1 MKKKNFGAVAKKYL
15 FLKTDIFKLS
25 KNPCCRWMILICSY
39 WIGVNCH
46 KMLNLRQICIL
57 MKKTLE
63 IIGEYWMLMLK
74 VFQKPEKWR
83 IFFKQCVV
91 EAQKLT
97 LDSIP
102 LISVISVFIGAVAV
116 IQTINNLESPFIPKM
131 YVGYMAREILVLE
144 FCSTMVA
151 LILAGKIGSNIASEI
166 GSMRITEQIDAM
178 DIMGVNSANYLILP
192 KIVSSV
198 VLSPFVMLSSFVIG
212 LLGGAAIIGAT
223 GAITMAQ
230 YVEGLQ
236 FCFKIHYIYY
246 SITKMA
252 VFTFLITSLSSY
264 FGYYA
269 KGGSLGVGRSSTRA
283 IVAISVLILIFD
295 LALTKLLL

>member
-1 MKKKNFGAVAKKYL
+1 
-15 FLKTDIFKLS
+15 
-25 KNPCCRWMILICSY
+25 
-39 WIGVNCH
+39 
-46 KMLNLRQICIL
+46 

>member
-1 MKKKNFGAVAKKYL
+1 
-15 FLKTDIFKLS
+15 
-25 KNPCCRWMILICSY
+25 
-39 WIGVNCH
+39 
-46 KMLNLRQICIL
+46 MLYNKFNAGISLVTSNKFNNLLCNLRKIFLQ
-57 MKKTLE
+57 MKKTLQ
-63 IIGEYWMLMLK
+63 IIGEYWLLMLK

-83 IFFKQCVV
+83 VFFKQCAF
-91 EAQKLT
+91 EAQKLI

-102 LISVISVFIGAVAV
+102 LISVISIFIGAVAV
-116 IQTINNLESPFIPKM
+116 IQTVNNLDNPFIPKM

-178 DIMGVNSANYLILP
+178 EIMGVNSANYLILP
-192 KIVSSV
+192 KITSSV
-198 VLSPFVMLSSFVIG
+198 ILSPFVMLSSFAIG
-212 LLGGAAIIGAT
+212 LLGGAAIVFAT
-223 GAITMAQ
+223 GAVTMAQ

-236 FCFKIHYIYY
+236 FSFKIHYVYY
-246 SITKMA
+246 SIAKMA
-252 VFTFLITSLSSY
+252 VFTFIITSLASY

-269 KGGSLGVGRSSTRA
+269 KGGSLGVGRSSTLS
-283 IVAISVLILIFD
+283 IVISSVLILVFD

>member
-1 MKKKNFGAVAKKYL
+1 
-15 FLKTDIFKLS
+15 
-25 KNPCCRWMILICSY
+25 
-39 WIGVNCH
+39 
-46 KMLNLRQICIL
+46 

-63 IIGEYWMLMLK
+63 TIGEYWMLMTR
-74 VFQKPEKWR
+74 VFQRPEKWR
-83 IFFKQCVV
+83 IFFKQCAV

-178 DIMGVNSANYLILP
+178 DIMGINSANYLILP

-198 VLSPFVMLSSFVIG
+198 ILSPFVMLSSFVIG
-212 LLGGAAIIGAT
+212 LLGGAAIIAAT

-230 YVEGLQ
+230 YVDGLQ
-236 FCFKIHYIYY
+236 FSFKMHYIYY
-246 SITKMA
+246 SISKMA
-252 VFTFLITSLSSY
+252 VFTFLITSLSAY

-283 IVAISVLILIFD
+283 IVSISVLILIFD
-295 LALTKLLL
+295 LVLTKLLL